1 VNNTLRLLVI
11 SLFCVTAAIAQDRAS
26 ITGTVT
32 DSSGAV
38 IPKASISL
46 LAPATQLRRQTTS
59 NANGIYVFSSL
70 PVGSYSVT
78 VNSKSFKPLT
88 VDAVDLLYGQVRTVD
103 AHLQV
108 GSPTEQVEVTAS
120 AEALNQT
127 SAEQGIVIEAPQIAD
142 IPLNGRNWA
151 TLMTLAPG
159 AVNAGPG
166 QQRDI
171 RFNGHSLDDSNFTF
185 DGIDVS
191 GVQEQT
197 QKADTRLNISLD
209 SISEFR
215 VSTAAYTAES
225 GAAGGAQINVVSKSG
240 SNDWHGT
247 LYDYLRNDKLDT
259 RSPFDP
265 AQIPAFR
272 LNQFGAQLSGAVIRN
287 KAFFFVNY
295 EGLRQS
301 LGQTLT
307 SFVPSASFRAAVLG
321 QSPVLAPLIN
331 AYPSGQVSIDQ
342 DTDQRTIG
350 VKNTVR
356 EDSGLFRF
364 DYRFSDVST
373 AYIRYNIDNALIQS
387 PQDALGTTNII
398 PVAPQNLVLQ
408 FQHIFSPSLVNE
420 SRFGLNRVNYKNTI
434 VGTSPISVSTSGF
447 DPLNANSVDVE
458 IGTTFSYIDN
468 LTKVLGRHTLKAGV
482 EVRRIRLNNAGN
494 SIRTSSISFSDNGQ
508 FINNMPDTIGELEGE
523 GVRGNRRT
531 FAMGYLQD
539 EWKATPTLTLNLG
552 LRYEFYTVAKEVLN
566 RSAVVDIV
574 GCNGYCPPGTPY
586 YQPNYND
593 WGPRFGLA
601 WTPAVLGGKTVVRT
615 GYGIYYGANQNDDF
629 SDPLESAVP
638 RYSISSSDNPAISYP
653 IAGFF
658 TPSQALFSPKAI
670 DRYRKDLSYQNW
682 DFLVQQQLPGAFQA
696 QLGYVGSAGRHLFD
710 RYQVNL
716 IDPAT
721 GLRPLGQFSQFG
733 LKANDA
739 NNSFHA
745 MQFSLQRRLSSGLLW
760 QTQYMWSHAI
770 ADGSMGAGES
780 ISFENQACRVCDRS
794 DSAYDVRHT
803 FTTNAIYQLPVGP
816 GRRFLNTR
824 SIAGQ
829 VLGGWELS
837 GIATA
842 NSGLPVNITVSRSR
856 SALPDGNNSG
866 QRPDLVPGVPLYPAN
881 QTIDNW
887 FNPAAFSIP
896 APGTWGNLGRNVGR
910 GPSWY
915 EIDMAL
921 QKAFALTE
929 RTHLEFRA
937 EAFNVLNHPAYASP
951 SSNISAGS
959 FGIISNVLNTGAVGT
974 GTPRRIQLMLR
985 LNF

>member
-1 VNNTLRLLVI
+1 
-11 SLFCVTAAIAQDRAS
+11 
-26 ITGTVT
+26 
-32 DSSGAV
+32 
-38 IPKASISL
+38 
-46 LAPATQLRRQTTS
+46 
-59 NANGIYVFSSL
+59 
-70 PVGSYSVT
+70 
-78 VNSKSFKPLT
+78 
-88 VDAVDLLYGQVRTVD
+88 
-103 AHLQV
+103 
-108 GSPTEQVEVTAS
+108 
-120 AEALNQT
+120 
-127 SAEQGIVIEAPQIAD
+127 
-142 IPLNGRNWA
+142 
-151 TLMTLAPG
+151 
-159 AVNAGPG
+159 
-166 QQRDI
+166 
-171 RFNGHSLDDSNFTF
+171 
-185 DGIDVS
+185 
-191 GVQEQT
+191 
-197 QKADTRLNISLD
+197 
-209 SISEFR
+209 
-215 VSTAAYTAES
+215 
-225 GAAGGAQINVVSKSG
+225 
-240 SNDWHGT
+240 
-247 LYDYLRNDKLDT
+247 
-259 RSPFDP
+259 
-265 AQIPAFR
+265 
-272 LNQFGAQLSGAVIRN
+272 
-287 KAFFFVNY
+287 
-295 EGLRQS
+295 
-301 LGQTLT
+301 
-307 SFVPSASFRAAVLG
+307 
-321 QSPVLAPLIN
+321 
-331 AYPSGQVSIDQ
+331 
-342 DTDQRTIG
+342 
-350 VKNTVR
+350 
-356 EDSGLFRF
+356 
-364 DYRFSDVST
+364 
-373 AYIRYNIDNALIQS
+373 
-387 PQDALGTTNII
+387 
-398 PVAPQNLVLQ
+398 
-408 FQHIFSPSLVNE
+408 
-420 SRFGLNRVNYKNTI
+420 
-434 VGTSPISVSTSGF
+434 
-447 DPLNANSVDVE
+447 
-458 IGTTFSYIDN
+458 
-468 LTKVLGRHTLKAGV
+468 
-482 EVRRIRLNNAGN
+482 
-494 SIRTSSISFSDNGQ
+494 
-508 FINNMPDTIGELEGE
+508 
-523 GVRGNRRT
+523 
-531 FAMGYLQD
+531 
-539 EWKATPTLTLNLG
+539 
-552 LRYEFYTVAKEVLN
+552 
-566 RSAVVDIV
+566 VVDIA

-745 MQFSLQRRLSSGLLW
+745 LQLSLQRRLTSGLLW